1 MGKLLNKC
9 PLCGSELEYNALYQ
23 YEISYKITKYGEV
36 ASRRKSKRDVG
47 SMECGYI
54 MCTNEKC
61 QFMTDC
67 ELNVEKNRNIKVRQI
82 GQKYVY
88 EID

>member
-36 ASRRKSKRDVG
+36 ASRRKRRRDVG

-54 MCTNEKC
+54 
-61 QFMTDC
+61 
-67 ELNVEKNRNIKVRQI
+67 
-82 GQKYVY
+82 
-88 EID
+88 